1 MIENKTP
8 VEIFRVARGYLLRL
22 TAHPQPSDQVQVRL
36 EQLKYNSMRKEFEI
50 VSKDLISQITSN
62 KSTQRTSSNSIRI
75 EFIGTHDNSG
85 SFALVVQ
92 QTDSSFNRHAIVV
105 SFDEISRTF
114 RFNSKLTASLN
125 DFFNKMNSS
134 VSILRASDVYVK
146 FSSDCERYVAFVV
159 TRDEASP
166 SRLEL
171 CISNE
176 TATCKLELISS
187 NDQQIDRFEL
197 LKTLELNTHSNSLL
211 NSKLVFFIKVLM
223 LKIKIY
229 FMLRNTDM
237 F

>member
-1 MIENKTP
+1 MIENKPP
-8 VEIFRVARGYLLRL
+8 VEIFRVTRGYLLRL
-22 TAHPQPSDQVQVRL
+22 TAHPQSSDEIQVRL

-62 KSTQRTSSNSIRI
+62 KSTKRSNLSNSIQI
-75 EFIGTHDNSG
+75 EFIRTHDNSD

-92 QTDSSFNRHAIVV
+92 QTDSLFNRHAIVV

-114 RFNSKLTASLN
+114 RFNSKLTFSLS

-159 TRDEASP
+159 TRDDASP

-176 TATCKLELISS
+176 TCKLELVS
-187 NDQQIDRFEL
+187 NDQKIDRFEL
-197 LKTLELNTHSNSLL
+197 LKTLELNTNSKSSL
-211 NSKLVFFIKVLM
+211 NSKFVFFIKV
-223 LKIKIY
+223 
-229 FMLRNTDM
+229 FT